1 MTALAYPGKR
11 QCDFELNSKET
22 LVRAL
27 ISALAVAG
35 LFAVALPSYGGDAN
49 DKDIDGGPVKSGGLT
64 YDPTMGGRSP
74 FIDDGTVKSG
84 GATDRPGRAVD
95 DGKVKAGGA
104 TAEPGRTADEPKV
117 TQTNKKKSKKAKT
130 PATAPTN

>member
-11 QCDFELNSKET
+11 QCDSELNNKET
-22 LVRAL
+22 LMRAL
-27 ISALAVAG
+27 ISALAITG
-35 LFAVALPSYGGDAN
+35 LFTVALPSYADDAN
-49 DKDIDGGPVKSGGLT
+49 DKPIDGGPVKSGGLT

-84 GATDRPGRAVD
+84 GATGRPGRAVD
-95 DGKVKAGGA
+95 DGKAKAGGA
-104 TAEPGRTADEPKV
+104 TAEPRRTADEPKV
-117 TQTNKKKSKKAKT
+117 TQTKKKKSKKAKT

>member
-1 MTALAYPGKR
+1 M
-11 QCDFELNSKET
+11 
-22 LVRAL
+22 RAL
-27 ISALAVAG
+27 ISTLAVAG
-35 LFAVALPSYGGDAN
+35 IFAAALPSYGDDAN
-49 DKDIDGGPVKSGGLT
+49 DKGIDGGPVKSGGLT

-84 GATDRPGRAVD
+84 GATDRPGRAVE

-104 TAEPGRTADEPKV
+104 TAETGRTADEPTV

>member
-1 MTALAYPGKR
+1 M
-11 QCDFELNSKET
+11 
-22 LVRAL
+22 RAL

-35 LFAVALPSYGGDAN
+35 LFAAALPSYGDEAN
-49 DKDIDGGPVKSGGLT
+49 DKHIDGGPVASGGAIKKAGRAIDDAPDQTGGLT

-84 GATDRPGRAVD
+84 DAANRPGRAVG
-95 DGKVKAGGA
+95 DGEVKTGGA
-104 TAEPGRTADEPKV
+104 TALPGRTADEPKV
-117 TQTNKKKSKKAKT
+117 TQTKKKKRSQKAKT

>member
-1 MTALAYPGKR
+1 
-11 QCDFELNSKET
+11 
-22 LVRAL
+22 VRAL

-35 LFAVALPSYGGDAN
+35 LFAVALPSYEDDAN
-49 DKDIDGGPVKSGGLT
+49 DKHIDGAPVKSGGATKKAGRPVDHAPVESGGLT
-64 YDPTMGGRSP
+64 YDPTIGGRSP